1 MQGYYLKS
9 RMNRESKQELLC
21 DFSMYFVHFFKILF
35 QYFCTPPPQPFFLG
49 VCVNLSCPCAEIG
62 LPHCPPWIILHT
74 CTTCWF
80 LCRAAHYQLHWW
92 LNSEMYTP
100 QKDKLG
106 ISRVLLV
113 KVVSNY
119 QRLSSSS
126 SSVVPLGVF
135 EKNSTSW
142 DFLIL
147 KTSKYYENLHWN
159 LGYGPWVILGTQFA
173 PKISMTVFRKS
184 HDEKWH

>member
-1 MQGYYLKS
+1 MW
-9 RMNRESKQELLC
+9 
-21 DFSMYFVHFFKILF
+21 LF
-35 QYFCTPPPQPFFLG
+35 HVFCTFLQDPIPIFLHSPSPTLFLG
-49 VCVNLSCPCAEIG
+49 CVCVNLSCPCAEIG

-80 LCRAAHYQLHWW
+80 LCPAAHYQLHWW
-92 LNSEMYTP
+92 LNSKLYTP

-135 EKNSTSW
+135 EKNRTSW

-147 KTSKYYENLHWN
+147 KTSKYYEYLHWN
-159 LGYGPWVILGTQFA
+159 FGYGPWVMILGTQFA